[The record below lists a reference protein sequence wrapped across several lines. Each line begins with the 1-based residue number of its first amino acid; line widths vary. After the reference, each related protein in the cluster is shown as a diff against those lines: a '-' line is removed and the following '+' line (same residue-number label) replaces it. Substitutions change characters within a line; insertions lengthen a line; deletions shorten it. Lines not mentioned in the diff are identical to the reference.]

1 MKKIK
6 TFWSCYVSYFM
17 IVILFVTLF
26 LCFRTGVIN
35 TYWQNVLMLAGING
49 IVAMSLNLINGIT
62 GQYSLGQAGFM
73 SVGAYVAA
81 MFTMLVFAP
90 VMTNAFMNYLLLL
103 VALVAGGLVAAF
115 IGLLIGIPSLRLR
128 GDYLTI
134 ITLGFGEII
143 RVAWRVIPASGGA
156 KGLNSINKLSNMPLI
171 FITIIVIMFLLRN
184 FTSSN
189 YGRSCISVREN
200 ELAAETM
207 GINTTKT
214 KVIAF
219 VCSAFVAGI
228 AGGLYAHLQAFLNPE
243 NFSSLKSTD
252 LLLYLYA
259 GGVGSYSSAFLGA
272 MIFTLFPEF
281 LRIFNL
287 GEWRLVIYSL
297 CLILIMINRPKGI
310 FGRHEFGFMRYGR
323 PENPYQKLDNA
334 GIISVFVRRIRERAG
349 QKSGGRAL

>member
-1 MKKIK
+1 M
-6 TFWSCYVSYFM
+6 
-17 IVILFVTLF
+17 
-26 LCFRTGVIN
+26 
-35 TYWQNVLMLAGING
+35 
-49 IVAMSLNLINGIT
+49 
-62 GQYSLGQAGFM
+62 
-73 SVGAYVAA
+73 
-81 MFTMLVFAP
+81 
-90 VMTNAFMNYLLLL
+90 
-103 VALVAGGLVAAF
+103 
-115 IGLLIGIPSLRLR
+115 
-128 GDYLTI
+128 
-134 ITLGFGEII
+134 
-143 RVAWRVIPASGGA
+143 
-156 KGLNSINKLSNMPLI
+156 
-171 FITIIVIMFLLRN
+171 
-184 FTSSN
+184 
-189 YGRSCISVREN
+189 
-200 ELAAETM
+200 AAETM